1 MDHIEGDL
9 LEEYTKRLS
18 ENGKRKADINFMID
32 VLLLFRRGIIRP
44 PKRYSLSTYGMYKSY
59 FKIGWR
65 NLAKNKG
72 YSVINIAGLAIGLA
86 CCLSIGLYIQDEYS
100 YDRFHKNGANIYRV
114 VQHQTKQGVVYDLA
128 STPGPLAGAIKK
140 DFAEVVDVCRI
151 RRVSGIFKIGEK
163 VVEPEAL
170 KLVDNSFFR
179 IFDFELL
186 SGNPDKV
193 LQRPDE
199 VVISEDVAEKIFG
212 ADWKNSKE
220 LLGHPVLYNNRQ
232 PLTLSGVVKNPP
244 ANSHIQFDVL
254 LSMSMEE
261 PQSYYHW
268 DNHNYHTYA
277 LLNHDANTIDLDNKL
292 DPYFLKQFSY
302 SFQNTLSLQPLY
314 DIYLHSNFA
323 YLTDWGK
330 TGNIVYIRIF
340 LAVGIMVLLIAVFNF
355 INLSTARASQRAKEV
370 GVRKVVGAAQRQL
383 IVQFLSESA
392 IITFMAVAFAIV
404 LTQLTLPV
412 LNDITGKSLLLLT
425 SDPLFFLGI
434 IGFSVMVS
442 LMAGLYPAFY
452 ISRFRP
458 AKVLKGLFTGQSKD
472 FFRQSLVVCQ
482 FTFSII
488 LITGSIVVYKQLRY
502 MQDRDLGF
510 DRSHLLYVKMKNK
523 VLDKARV
530 IKSELENQG
539 SIRHVAATSANL
551 IEINNSTFGISW
563 EGQEAG
569 DKFEVTQLNVD
580 DDFIETADMKIVAG
594 RDFDIN
600 RSSDTTSYV
609 INETAAIRMGWTPTE
624 AVGKSVKLWDAEG
637 TVIGVVKDFHFKR
650 LAKLIEPVIFRRWP
664 KGGYSGVLVRTKPGL
679 NHEAIAAIEQVYK
692 KHEDQA
698 ALHYEFVDQSLENQ
712 YRAEQNTGRI
722 IFYFSGL
729 SVFVSC
735 LGLLG
740 LATYTAQQRVKEISI
755 RKVLGAGVRSIVGL
769 LSNDFLK
776 LVVVALFTAIP
787 LSWWIMS
794 DWLDD
799 FAYRIAVEWWM
810 FAVSGLGAI
819 VIASLT
825 VIWQSVKS
833 AIANPINSLKSE

>member
-1 MDHIEGDL
+1 
-9 LEEYTKRLS
+9 
-18 ENGKRKADINFMID
+18 
-32 VLLLFRRGIIRP
+32 
-44 PKRYSLSTYGMYKSY
+44 MYKSY

-65 NLAKNKG
+65 NLAKSKG

-86 CCLSIGLYIQDEYS
+86 CCLSIALYIQDEYS
-100 YDRFHKNGANIYRV
+100 YDHFHKNGANIYRV

-140 DFAEVVDVCRI
+140 DFAEVEDVCRI
-151 RRVSGIFKIGEK
+151 RRISGILKIGET
-163 VVEPEAL
+163 VVEPEGL

-186 SGNPDKV
+186 AGNPNKV
-193 LQRPDE
+193 LLRPDE
-199 VVISEDVAEKIFG
+199 VVISEDVAKTIFG

-220 LLGHPVLYNNRQ
+220 MLGHPVLYNNRQ

-254 LSMSMEE
+254 LSMSLEE
-261 PQSYYHW
+261 SQRYYHW

-277 LLNHDANTIDLDNKL
+277 LLNNDVNTLDLDNKL

-302 SFQNTLSLQPLY
+302 SFHNSLSLQPLY

-330 TGNIVYIRIF
+330 TGSIVYIRIF

-370 GVRKVVGAAQRQL
+370 GVRKVVGAARRQL

-392 IITFMAVAFAIV
+392 IVTFMSVGFAIV

-412 LNDITGKSLLLLT
+412 LNDITGKSLRLLT
-425 SDPLFFLGI
+425 SDLLFLLGI
-434 IGFSVMVS
+434 IAFSVMLS

-452 ISRFRP
+452 ISNFRP
-458 AKVLKGLFTGQSKD
+458 AKVLKGLFTGQSKH

-482 FTFSII
+482 FTFSTI
-488 LITGSIVVYKQLRY
+488 LVTGSIVVYEQLRY

-510 DRSHLLYVKMKNK
+510 DQSQLLYVKMKNK
-523 VLDKARV
+523 VLDKAHV

-539 SIRHVAATSANL
+539 STRHVAATSANL
-551 IEINNSTFGISW
+551 VEINNSTFGISW

-569 DKFEVTQLNVD
+569 DKFEITQLNVD
-580 DDFIETADMKIVAG
+580 DDFIETADMELVAG

-609 INETAAIRMGWTPTE
+609 INETAAVRMGWTPNE

-637 TVIGVVKDFHFKR
+637 KVTGVVRDFHFKR
-650 LAKLIEPVIFRRWP
+650 LSKLIEPVILRCWP
-664 KGGYSGVLVRTKPGL
+664 KGGYSGILVRTKPGF

-740 LATYTAQQRVKEISI
+740 LAAYTAQQRMKEIGI
-755 RKVLGAGVRSIVGL
+755 RKVLGAGVASIVGL

-776 LVVVALFTAIP
+776 LIMIALLTAMP

-794 DWLDD
+794 DWLED

-810 FAVSGLGAI
+810 FAVSGLVAI
-819 VIASLT
+819 AIASIT